1 MPNSCPTIAAEQQ
14 PHTVCFVAA
23 GLAVHHLP
31 FTTVC
36 QQCRTLRMCRNAA
49 EWSCPCKTKPVAVIV
64 TRRVAVTVTRPVA
77 VTVTIPVAV
86 TVTRPVAVMQVQV
99 HADEGCGL
107 PVQAPQPV
115 VLAHVTAAM
124 RGATPQQ
131 VIVAI
136 MKYRKFRSMLACITF
151 FDHPQKRAI
160 SLFRND
166 FIKHIIQHGF
176 YAASQTN
183 RCHRREGKHTC
194 NAVAS

>member
-77 VTVTIPVAV
+77 V
-86 TVTRPVAVMQVQV
+86 MQVQV
-99 HADEGCGL
+99 HADEGCAL

>member
-1 MPNSCPTIAAEQQ
+1 
-14 PHTVCFVAA
+14 
-23 GLAVHHLP
+23 
-31 FTTVC
+31 
-36 QQCRTLRMCRNAA
+36 MCRNAA

-151 FDHPQKRAI
+151 LTILKNGPSACSETTSSSTSYSMVFMQHPRCIDATTERA
-160 SLFRND
+160 ST
-166 FIKHIIQHGF
+166 H
-176 YAASQTN
+176 AMPSQV
-183 RCHRREGKHTC
+183 E
-194 NAVAS
+194 